1 MDSEIS
7 VGFVLGEGGEGLSF
21 VGAVAVFQLGFRC
34 VGFWFGFMGGFGE
47 GGNGDAMFH
56 ACSIFEAFKFGDLV
70 LLIGEVL

>member
-1 MDSEIS
+1 MRLQCSN
-7 VGFVLGEGGEGLSF
+7 
-21 VGAVAVFQLGFRC
+21 LGFRC